1 MAALVD
7 PALHAPELI
16 DLRQLNARDLEPLL
30 NEETRAWLESL
41 DWDFDKS
48 AELVRRFLDLRAL
61 SGSALWMAGR
71 VVGYSYFVF
80 EEHKG
85 LIGDLYVCA
94 EFRSAAH
101 EQRLLTA
108 VLDGLIATPLVR
120 RIEGQLMMMGPDT
133 ARALPGAR
141 FLKTFARDFMGMD
154 LARISSLP
162 QRIPRRISIERW
174 GEHHQDATAHLI
186 ADAYQG
192 HLDSQIND
200 QYRSLTGARHFLYNI
215 VQYPGCGSFFKPA
228 SLVAF
233 DLDTGLLCGLSLTSL
248 VAHEVGHITQICVA
262 PHVRGTGLG
271 YEMLRQSLQT
281 LRESGCRKASLTV
294 TSANREAVQ
303 LYRDMGFES
312 RRSFSANV
320 WEGFR

>member
-1 MAALVD
+1 MAARVD

-30 NEETRAWLESL
+30 NEETQTWLEAL

-61 SGSALWMAGR
+61 SGSALWAAGR
-71 VVGYSYFVF
+71 VIGYSYFVF

-94 EFRSAAH
+94 EFQSSAH

-108 VLDGLIATPLVR
+108 VLDGLIATPHVR
-120 RIEGQLMMMGPDT
+120 RIEGQLMMMGQET
-133 ARALPGAR
+133 ARSLPGAR
-141 FLKTFARDFMGMD
+141 FLKTYAREFMALR
-154 LARISSLP
+154 LAHVPGLP
-162 QRIPRRISIERW
+162 ERTLRRISIEKW
-174 GEHHQDATAHLI
+174 GEHHQEATAHLI
-186 ADAYQG
+186 AGAYRS

-200 QYRSLTGARHFLYNI
+200 QYRSVAGARRFLYNI
-215 VQYPGCGSFFKPA
+215 VQYPGCGNFFKPA

-233 DLDTGLLCGLSLTSL
+233 DLDTGILCGLSLTSL

-262 PHVRGTGLG
+262 PDVRGMGLG

-281 LRESGCRKASLTV
+281 LRDHGCRKASLTV
-294 TSANREAVQ
+294 TSANREAIR
-303 LYRDMGFES
+303 LYRNMGFES
-312 RRSFSANV
+312 RRGFTANV
-320 WEGFR
+320 WEGF